1 MCLQEIGICAKHA
14 TPVIAGISL
23 FGDVA
28 DHFGTPGFIIASV
41 AVETIQHIH
50 LFDAVLHEPLRRH
63 GFNSQ
68 GTWQSIVTGLG
79 SIAASRMLVGNSLPY
94 LTMASVAITCGLT
107 AGISAVFTHRYA
119 R

>member
-1 MCLQEIGICAKHA
+1 MCLQELGICAKHA
-14 TPVIAGISL
+14 TPIIVGISI

-28 DHFGTPGFIIASV
+28 DHFGAPGFIVASI
-41 AVETIQHIH
+41 AVEAMQRIH

-68 GTWQSIVTGLG
+68 RTWQSIATGLE
-79 SIAASRMLVGNSLPY
+79 SIVASRMLVGNSLPY
-94 LTMASVAITCGLT
+94 LTMVSVAITCGLT
-107 AGISAVFTHRYA
+107 VGISAVFTHRYA